1 MTADHPRVNPRRLLA
16 LLAAL
21 TAAVLLLLRINT
33 APAATTPAL
42 TAPAATATAT
52 ATAADPGAGAAAVS
66 PTASDAD
73 YIDDDSLYAPD
84 PHADIAGAAAV
95 ADRFA
100 RAWTR
105 HTGSDATTWAT
116 RLTALATP
124 TLAGAL
130 PGIDPA
136 VVPADTVTAA
146 PTLTATL
153 GGADASIPTDAGTLR
168 LTLIEQTGGGW
179 KVDTLDW
186 EPAR

>member
-1 MTADHPRVNPRRLLA
+1 MTVDRPQVNPRRLLA

-21 TAAVLLLLRINT
+21 TAAALLILR
-33 APAATTPAL
+33 TT
-42 TAPAATATAT
+42 
-52 ATAADPGAGAAAVS
+52 TAAPVPGAGPPRTVAPATTTTTAAAAAARPAS
-66 PTASDAD
+66 SDAD

-84 PHADIAGAAAV
+84 PHTDLAGAAAV

-105 HTGSDATTWAT
+105 HTGTDAASWAA

-124 TLAGAL
+124 ALAGTL

-136 VVPADTVTAA
+136 VVPADTLTGPPA
-146 PTLTATL
+146 LTATL
-153 GGADASIPTDAGTLR
+153 GGADASIPTDAGALR
-168 LTLIEQTGGGW
+168 LTLIEHPDRGW

-186 EPAR
+186 EPTR